1 MRGFKPTFKGKNMT
15 NGNNNNRLDRIE
27 ALLEHFVVVSDE
39 RMTRSEQSMLQS
51 DQRLTRIEQ
60 SMLQSDQRLTRIE
73 QIVDS
78 NNRFLESF
86 SRNLQQYSTSMDN
99 FAKRI
104 DGVIAT
110 NNEQR
115 DETNLRLAS
124 IQRQVGAISQHL
136 GLNQ

>member
-39 RMTRSEQSMLQS
+39 RMTRS
-51 DQRLTRIEQ
+51 EQ